1 MPTTLFSRSP
11 SSIITKDSSP
21 RPKAFEGFAV
31 EMIHGPSYD
40 KNPHGEISSNKCLM
54 KCQQSITLCKA
65 AQLIRR
71 LVMGWSVKLG
81 VVMEVDVPWRRAAS
95 GVKERQAGLKKA
107 PASLGGSRQVFP
119 TLCLSCQ
126 G

>member
-1 MPTTLFSRSP
+1 MATVLSP
-11 SSIITKDSSP
+11 SAHHPFLRSLSSILKDSIP

-31 EMIHGPSYD
+31 ENDPWPQLD

-65 AQLIRR
+65 AQLILL

-81 VVMEVDVPWRRAAS
+81 VVIEVDVPCRAAS
-95 GVKERQAGLKKA
+95 GVKER
-107 PASLGGSRQVFP
+107 
-119 TLCLSCQ
+119 
-126 G
+126 